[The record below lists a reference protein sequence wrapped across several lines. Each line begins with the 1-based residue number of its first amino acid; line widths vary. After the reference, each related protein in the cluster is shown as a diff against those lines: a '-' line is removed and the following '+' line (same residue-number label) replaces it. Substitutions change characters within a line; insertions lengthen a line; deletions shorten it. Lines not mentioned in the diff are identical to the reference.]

1 MDGRTDAQARGWRA
15 RVLLLALVAG
25 FACGACAAP
34 RSPAAVSTRG
44 LTRAMRGWNEPAPP
58 CRIVGN
64 IYFVGTNE
72 LAMYLIVTPA
82 GNILIDS
89 GFEESVPLVAN
100 SVRQLGFR
108 FEDTKLLLSSHAH
121 NDHVAGHAR
130 VKELTGAR
138 VLAMGPDVAAMRAG
152 GGGPLALGMTWRPI
166 AVDGVLQDGQT
177 VELGGTVLVA
187 HLTAGHT
194 PGATTWTTTVDEA
207 GRKLDVVFFSSATLF
222 EETPLRDNRDYPTI
236 ADDLARSYALW
247 HALPCDVFLAPH
259 GSFFGLSDK
268 RARAAR
274 GETPNPFIDPQGWK
288 RLLAEQEANFRRRL
302 AAAK

>member
-1 MDGRTDAQARGWRA
+1 MDARTGRTAIAWRA
-15 RVLLLALVAG
+15 RGALALLA
-25 FACGACAAP
+25 ACALGACAAP
-34 RSPAAVSTRG
+34 RSSAAVSTRG
-44 LTRAMRGWNEPAPP
+44 LSRVMRGWNEPAPP

-72 LAMYLIVTPA
+72 LAMYLIVTRA

-89 GFEESVPLVAN
+89 GFDESVPLVER
-100 SVRQLGFR
+100 SVRELGFR
-108 FEDTKLLLSSHAH
+108 FEDIKLLLASHAH

-138 VLAMGPDVAAMRAG
+138 VLAMGPDVAAMRGG

-166 AVDGVLQDGQT
+166 AVDETLHDGQT

-247 HALPCDVFLAPH
+247 HTLPCDVFLAPH
-259 GSFFGLSDK
+259 GSFYGLADK

-274 GETPNPFIDPQGWK
+274 GETPNPFIDPEGWK
-288 RLLAEQEANFRRRL
+288 RLLAEQETNFRRRL